1 MVIALTATPNGA
13 YQRATRIFGG
23 SMSIVTRFAPS
34 PTGQLHIGGA
44 RTAIFSWL
52 LARQAGGKF
61 FLRIED
67 TDTVRS
73 LASHTEGIL
82 ASMKWLGLDWDG
94 EPIYQTQRFDLYNQ
108 YIDRMVEAGS
118 AYWCSCTP
126 AEVEAM
132 REAARAK
139 GTKPKYDGRCRE
151 RGLGAGPGRVVRLKA
166 PLSGATLMDD
176 LIHGPVSFE
185 NTELDDMILRRSD
198 NTPTYNLAV
207 VVDDAT
213 MGVTHVI
220 RGDDHI
226 NNTPKQILI
235 YNALGLPLPAFGHV
249 PMILGPDKKKL
260 SKRHGATAVFEYHDQ
275 GILPEAMLNYLVRL
289 GWSHGDQEIFSREEL
304 VKSFSLKA
312 LGKSASV
319 FDREK
324 LLWLNQHYIKECS
337 LDRLA
342 GHLDETLAK
351 RGFPGCDRE
360 YLKRF
365 IPLLQPRSRTMV
377 EMAEQAEIFVADSL
391 AMDPQAAAKF
401 LTDDVKP
408 HLTELAAIF
417 ATAPE
422 FAQEPLEA
430 AAKAYLEER
439 ELKFKT
445 IAQPLRVALTGK
457 TASPGLFEMMQAM
470 GRDRVLK
477 RLGQI

>member
-1 MVIALTATPNGA
+1 
-13 YQRATRIFGG
+13 
-23 SMSIVTRFAPS
+23 MSIVTRFAPS

-61 FLRIED
+61 VLRIED
-67 TDTVRS
+67 TDTQRS
-73 LASHTEGIL
+73 DPAYTEGIL

-94 EPIYQTQRFDLYNQ
+94 EPIYQSQRFDLYNQ
-108 YIDRMVEAGS
+108 YIDRMIESGS

-126 AEVEAM
+126 EEVEAM

-151 RGLGAGPGRVVRLKA
+151 RGLGPGPGRVVRLKA
-166 PLSGATLMDD
+166 PLGGTTLVDD
-176 LIHGPVSFE
+176 LVHGPVAFE

-235 YNALGLPLPAFGHV
+235 YKALGLPLPAFGHV

-260 SKRHGATAVFEYHDQ
+260 SKRHGATAVFEYHEE
-275 GILPEAMLNYLVRL
+275 GILPEAMLNCLVRL
-289 GWSHGDQEIFSREEL
+289 GWAHGDQEIFSKDEL
-304 VKSFSLKA
+304 VKSFSIKA

-324 LLWLNQHYIKECS
+324 LLWLNQHYIKES
-337 LDRLA
+337 PLDRLA
-342 GHLDETLAK
+342 DLLDEFLAK
-351 RGFPGCDRE
+351 RGFPGQDKE
-360 YLKRF
+360 YLKGF
-365 IPLLQPRSRTMV
+365 IPLLQPRARSLV
-377 EMAEQAEIFVADSL
+377 EMAEQAEMFVVDEPALDQ
-391 AMDPQAAAKF
+391 QAATKF
-401 LTDDVKP
+401 LTGEVKP
-408 HLTELAAIF
+408 HLAELAKIF
-417 ATAPE
+417 AAAPVFE
-422 FAQEPLEA
+422 QEPLEA
-430 AAKAYLEER
+430 AAKAYLEEK

-445 IAQPLRVALTGK
+445 VAQPLRVALTGK

-470 GRDRVLK
+470 GRERVLA
-477 RLGQI
+477 RLGRV